1 MMTQVEYAKRIGKTN
16 QYVNK
21 LVRLGRIPVGE
32 DGKIDPEAADEAMRR
47 AADPS
52 RRLGTPAAAEPQ
64 DDDQSDAPM
73 RAPRADSGGV
83 SFTHARTAREAY
95 QAKLA
100 KLEYERQMDALR
112 PKAEVVE
119 GMVAAGRRIRQ
130 GLDAIPTWAD
140 EITGLIVSG
149 GDAVAVRNWLR
160 SKVRGLEQ
168 MIADHLTADAR
179 DDDEQDDT

>member
-1 MMTQVEYAKRIGKTN
+1 MLTQVEYARHIGKTK

-21 LVRLGRIPVGE
+21 LAKSGRIPVGA

-47 AADPS
+47 AADPA
-52 RRLGTPAAAEPQ
+52 RRLRAPIAAEPQ
-64 DDDQSDAPM
+64 DDDQGEASPQT
-73 RAPRADSGGV
+73 PKADSGGV

-95 QAKLA
+95 MAKLA
-100 KLEYERQMDALR
+100 KLEYERQMDAFR

-130 GLDAIPTWAD
+130 GLDAIPTWAE
-140 EITGLIVSG
+140 EITALITAGS
-149 GDAVAVRNWLR
+149 DSFTLRSWLR
-160 SKVRGLEQ
+160 TKVRALEQ

-179 DDDEQDDT
+179 DDDAQDDA

>member
-1 MMTQVEYAKRIGKTN
+1 M
-16 QYVNK
+16 
-21 LVRLGRIPVGE
+21 
-32 DGKIDPEAADEAMRR
+32 
-47 AADPS
+47 
-52 RRLGTPAAAEPQ
+52 
-64 DDDQSDAPM
+64 
-73 RAPRADSGGV
+73 

-100 KLEYERQMDALR
+100 KLEYERQMDAFR

-140 EITGLIVSG
+140 EITGLMAAG

-179 DDDEQDDT
+179 DDDTQDDA